1 MSFDAGKFICPINAT
16 EYKAEDFQE
25 MFRHAYRI
33 GKFSD
38 IYIRI
43 GYPVIVR
50 SDSMNYKLSPKE
62 KLSNVDVKNFIS
74 DSYNDG
80 VYSDVLSGGE
90 FEDSYSF
97 YVDPDNKRNSEIVRM
112 RLKVVRE
119 RGKDNPRGVAVVLR
133 LIDNK
138 IPTFDDLRVRELIR
152 ENIFPRQGL
161 VIVAGETGS
170 GKSTLLASVIH
181 KILTDTSDDT
191 PDAVLMELSDPIEFV
206 YDSLSM
212 GRNMIV
218 QCAVGKRHD
227 TKSFAQG
234 IKNAKRM
241 NTTHILIGESRDIET
256 VEQVVDA
263 ANIGNA
269 CYTTFHAN
277 KVSGVIKGLAQK
289 FGTDGERAAALDIV
303 RVLQMVVVQ
312 YLAKVPGGRIPVQ
325 EILVFNESIRATI
338 EDAPENKFYSTIDD
352 CVERHGV
359 SMSADARRLL
369 DEKLIDDRTYRLIM
383 AGL

>member
-1 MSFDAGKFICPINAT
+1 MQLPWGVPKYAARVEIFPNLPPVDHSVPVEPREGQGQAGAQT
-16 EYKAEDFQE
+16 GALE
-25 MFRHAYRI
+25 
-33 GKFSD
+33 G
-38 IYIRI
+38 
-43 GYPVIVR
+43 
-50 SDSMNYKLSPKE
+50 
-62 KLSNVDVKNFIS
+62 
-74 DSYNDG
+74 
-80 VYSDVLSGGE
+80 
-90 FEDSYSF
+90 
-97 YVDPDNKRNSEIVRM
+97 
-112 RLKVVRE
+112 E
-119 RGKDNPRGVAVVLR
+119 RGARRGVAVVLR

-241 NTTHILIGESRDIET
+241 NTTHILNLDM
-256 VEQVVDA
+256 
-263 ANIGNA
+263 
-269 CYTTFHAN
+269 
-277 KVSGVIKGLAQK
+277 QK
-289 FGTDGERAAALDIV
+289 
-303 RVLQMVVVQ
+303 
-312 YLAKVPGGRIPVQ
+312 K
-325 EILVFNESIRATI
+325 
-338 EDAPENKFYSTIDD
+338 
-352 CVERHGV
+352 
-359 SMSADARRLL
+359 MSK
-369 DEKLIDDRTYRLIM
+369 KLIITFFS
-383 AGL
+383 